1 MFKIFRN
8 IGFITLVLVSFI
20 YTDKLVSVV
29 KESDNLMIEIK
40 EKSKNYEIKAQDA
53 IIENDTIIPGVK
65 GTSIDLEETY
75 KKMKQY
81 GKYDDTDGR
90 PFARSCLF

>member
-40 EKSKNYEIKAQDA
+40 
-53 IIENDTIIPGVK
+53 
-65 GTSIDLEETY
+65 
-75 KKMKQY
+75 
-81 GKYDDTDGR
+81 
-90 PFARSCLF
+90 